1 VRNIQTK
8 RTGLSKCKRALAHNP
23 HIVSSLTVA
32 AKCLHQICVA
42 MLFVMHVSSPNN
54 HVRTS
59 SRTHAELYGLGC
71 ESGAEWAPGTSY
83 GSGSSLQNSCRP
95 APPTVPAAPDLAALH
110 LCRPCAVQPCAF
122 AHYMLNPAPCY
133 RTILEGNKGRGRDPS
148 RGGLRLG
155 WGIECAAPVG
165 RCPNAAPIGLYPNP
179 IACDECSGT
188 GDSIGMYIDMD
199 EGKMWFYRN
208 QQPLDELPGT

>member
-1 VRNIQTK
+1 MRNIPTK
-8 RTGLSKCKRALAHNP
+8 RTGLSKCKRALAHNA

-83 GSGSSLQNSCRP
+83 GSGSSLQKSFRA
-95 APPTVPAAPDLAALH
+95 APPTVPAATDPAALH
-110 LCRPCAVQPCAF
+110 PATVLSWRVIRAVGVTPSEANAPRVGNWARCTCR
-122 AHYMLNPAPCY
+122 L
-133 RTILEGNKGRGRDPS
+133 LS
-148 RGGLRLG
+148 
-155 WGIECAAPVG
+155 
-165 RCPNAAPIGLYPNP
+165 
-179 IACDECSGT
+179 
-188 GDSIGMYIDMD
+188 
-199 EGKMWFYRN
+199 
-208 QQPLDELPGT
+208 